1 MLRPLISPNNTIAA
15 YPNGNAL
22 VITDYADN
30 LKRLDR
36 IIASLDQPPGGEPVL
51 VPLRYASAIDI
62 VPLINKLVADT
73 VAAGIAGTPP
83 DVQQRVTVIADPR
96 SNAILL
102 RADNP
107 GRVARLRQLI
117 EQLDTPGRPGGNMF
131 IVYLRNADAARVA
144 QTLRAMLTGSSEG
157 RRPSRGHRSFAAA
170 ADRNARQCAAGRG
183 GAHAAAAAAAP
194 FTSSSAIDVRC
205 RRRDDHRRHCEQCAR
220 DHGAR
225 ADLQQSARDHREA
238 RHAPGA
244 SVRRGADLR
253 SVRRQ
258 GGRIRHPVAGAQSG
272 YNSTQTRVIGG
283 TNFTPRGSPGNN
295 IIDVAAN
302 PGIGRAGPRT
312 SA

>member
-1 MLRPLISPNNTIAA
+1 MTQVITLKYESAAQLVNVLRPLISPNNTIAA

-36 IIASLDQPPGGEPVL
+36 IIASLDQPPGGEPVV

-62 VPLINKLVADT
+62 VPLINRLVADT
-73 VAAGIAGTPP
+73 AAAGAAGTPP

-144 QTLRAMLTGSSEG
+144 QTLRAMLTGNSEG
-157 RRPSRGHRSFAAA
+157 GTSAPAGTGLSPQPPAGMLGTARSVAAVPA
-170 ADRNARQCAAGRG
+170 TAT
-183 GAHAAAAAAAP
+183 AAP
-194 FTSSSAIDVRC
+194 FTPSSASTFAAG
-205 RRRDDHRRHCEQCAR
+205 RRDDHGRRR
-220 DHGAR
+220 K
-225 ADLQQSARDHREA
+225 
-238 RHAPGA
+238 
-244 SVRRGADLR
+244 
-253 SVRRQ
+253 
-258 GGRIRHPVAGAQSG
+258 
-272 YNSTQTRVIGG
+272 
-283 TNFTPRGSPGNN
+283 
-295 IIDVAAN
+295 
-302 PGIGRAGPRT
+302 
-312 SA
+312 